1 MNGNTINQT
10 RDRSAQ
16 SQRTQQSDGEADQC
30 NFHSFYHHQAKY
42 AGGLGAQRD
51 AQSDFACTLGHRV
64 GEHDVKLGTYPQ
76 QQAGSDCADM
86 H

>member
-1 MNGNTINQT
+1 
-10 RDRSAQ
+10 
-16 SQRTQQSDGEADQC
+16 
-30 NFHSFYHHQAKY
+30 
-42 AGGLGAQRD
+42 LGAQRD

-64 GEHDVKLGTYPQ
+64 GEHDVKLGTYPK